1 MKTFL
6 KRLFIPLLASP
17 PFSVLAKSIYGN
29 SIPIFMIHRINVDGH
44 NPNGISPTHLRNC
57 LDYLL
62 KNNYSFVS
70 IEDIIDSLKNQTVL
84 PEKSVAFTMDDG
96 YIEQG
101 MIAAPIFHEFRCPLT
116 FFVISG
122 LLDKSLWPWDAQVSW
137 IIDHTHK
144 SQITV
149 NLDDELLNINISDGI
164 SRSKSREIVR
174 NTFKEMDSNHIHE
187 LINNLAEAA
196 DIQLPKTAP
205 PAYQAMSWGLARK
218 LEREGVR
225 IAPHSI
231 THRILSKLNKESAKK
246 EIIGSWNTLTRELSN
261 PLKVF
266 CYPTG
271 RFLDF
276 GPREIDILKNENF
289 LGGISTSRRSISL
302 NDSTDNQVYHL
313 PRLELPNNMTDF
325 IQYCS
330 WLERARRSA

>member
-1 MKTFL
+1 
-6 KRLFIPLLASP
+6 
-17 PFSVLAKSIYGN
+17 
-29 SIPIFMIHRINVDGH
+29 
-44 NPNGISPTHLRNC
+44 
-57 LDYLL
+57 
-62 KNNYSFVS
+62 
-70 IEDIIDSLKNQTVL
+70 
-84 PEKSVAFTMDDG
+84 MDDG

-101 MIAAPIFHEFRCPLT
+101 MIAAPIFHEFKCPLT

-137 IIDHTHK
+137 IIDHTQK
-144 SQITV
+144 SQVTV
-149 NLDDELLNINISDGI
+149 NLGDELLNINISDGI
-164 SRSKSREIVR
+164 TRSRSREIVR

-187 LINNLAEAA
+187 LIDKLAEAA
-196 DIQLPKTAP
+196 DIQLPETAP
-205 PAYQAMSWGLARK
+205 PTYQAMSWGLARK

-231 THRILSKLNKESAKK
+231 THRILSKLSKTSAEN
-246 EIIGSWNTLTRELSN
+246 EIVGSWDALTRELSN

-276 GPREIDILKNENF
+276 GPREIDILKSEGF

-302 NDSTDNQVYHL
+302 NDSTDNQIYRL

-330 WLERARRSA
+330 WLERARSSA